1 MKGYPKHV
9 NCKQDFLNLLADENH
24 REQAIEGL
32 KEIYSLDD
40 SKTLRATTLIDPDDP
55 DLGYNTEEIDNPM
68 PLWKQKGFESREAVG
83 TLITK
88 NGGTV

>member
-40 SKTLRATTLIDPDDP
+40 SKTLRATTLIDPEDP
-55 DLGYNTEEIDNPM
+55 KSDYNTEEIDNPM
-68 PLWKQKGFESREAVG
+68 PVWMAKGFESREEVATIV
-83 TLITK
+83 TE
-88 NGGTV
+88 NGGAL